1 MNLHA
6 AQSFMQS
13 RAIDAWLIHDFRSSN
28 PILGAIIPDGLSHLT
43 RRVDLL
49 IPAEGEPTL
58 ITSHIDSTYFQRIT
72 HRVVKYL
79 TWTEYHDSLRQA
91 IGKSKRIAMEY
102 SPMGELP
109 VMGIVDAGTIEHIRS
124 LGVEVVSSADLVQAN
139 IAGWSKSAAATFER
153 SAREVVQV
161 KDDAFAF
168 IRDSL
173 AAGRPVTEYM
183 TLQRIHEGFRR
194 LGLETPDGPIVAAN
208 GHAGDPHFDLTRETS
223 VEIKRGD
230 WVLIDLWARRP
241 GNENP
246 FCDICWVGC
255 CGTPTQRQR
264 DVFETVKR
272 AQRAAIEFAQTRSK
286 SGKPAQGW
294 EVDDAAM
301 VVLRSSPFA
310 AGIRHRTG
318 HSLSGGTKVHGLGV
332 NIDNTE
338 THDTRELLSGVGFT
352 VEPGLY
358 FSDFGVRLEADV
370 FVDPELGPRAMTP
383 LQEEIIPLA

>member
-13 RAIDAWLIHDFRSSN
+13 RSIDAWLIHDFRSSN
-28 PILGAIIPDGLSHLT
+28 PILGAIMPDGLGHLT

-58 ITSHIDSTYFQRIT
+58 ITSHIDATFFQRVT
-72 HRVVKYL
+72 HAVVKYL
-79 TWTEYHDSLRQA
+79 TWAEYHDALRA
-91 IGKSKRIAMEY
+91 ALRGCKRVAMEY
-102 SPMGELP
+102 SPSGELP

-124 LGVEVVSSADLVQAN
+124 LGVEVVSSADLVQTT
-139 IAGWSKSAAATFER
+139 IAAWSRNAAETFER

-161 KDDAFAF
+161 KDEAFAF
-168 IRDSL
+168 IRDAL
-173 AAGRPVTEYM
+173 AAGRPITEYM
-183 TLQRIHEGFRR
+183 ALQRIHEGFRR

-208 GHAGDPHFDLTRETS
+208 AHAGDPHFDLTRDSS
-223 VEIKRGD
+223 VEIKKGD

-241 GNENP
+241 GNDNP

-255 CGTPTQRQR
+255 CGTPSQRQR
-264 DVFETVKR
+264 EVFETVKR
-272 AQRAAIEFAQTRSK
+272 AQRSAIELAQARWK
-286 SGKPAQGW
+286 SGTAAQGW

-301 VVLRSSPFA
+301 SVLRASPFA
-310 AGIRHRTG
+310 GAIRHRTG

-338 THDTRELLSGVGFT
+338 THDTRELLPGVGFT

-358 FSDFGVRLEADV
+358 FPDFGVRLEADV
-370 FVDPELGPRAMTP
+370 YVDPESGPRAMTP
-383 LQEEIIPLA
+383 LQDEIIPLA